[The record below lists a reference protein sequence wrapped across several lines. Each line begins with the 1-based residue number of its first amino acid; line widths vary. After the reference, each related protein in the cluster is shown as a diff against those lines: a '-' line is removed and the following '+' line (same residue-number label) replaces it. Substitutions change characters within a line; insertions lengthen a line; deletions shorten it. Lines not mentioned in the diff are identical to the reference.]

1 MAIFYAGVRP
11 FKDGSFPTS
20 LGNSQLDFE
29 NFSLQNILHSVWLL
43 SNHSA
48 FVQLRSFYFSFWIFP
63 ICVESFLENLL
74 SSS

>member
-29 NFSLQNILHSVWLL
+29 NFSLQNILHSVWLI

-48 FVQLRSFYFSFWIFP
+48 FVQLISFYFSFWSFP
-63 ICVESFLENLL
+63 ICVESFLE